1 MTSNTMFV
9 NQKYWLMQLTFIKK
23 RGTAP
28 SRHTTFPAGMRKC
41 ISEAIM
47 TEKHE
52 NKHKVPWYL
61 WPFWA
66 IWKLV
71 VGIVA
76 GTGRLVA
83 VILGLVFLIVGVVLT
98 ITVVGAIV
106 GVPFIIF
113 GLLLMVRG
121 LF

>member
-1 MTSNTMFV
+1 MT
-9 NQKYWLMQLTFIKK
+9 QEKK
-23 RGTAP
+23 
-28 SRHTTFPAGMRKC
+28 TTKR
-41 ISEAIM
+41 
-47 TEKHE
+47 
-52 NKHKVPWYL
+52 VPWFL

-76 GTGRLVA
+76 ATGRLVA
-83 VILGLVFLIVGVVLT
+83 VILGLVFLIVGAVLT
-98 ITVVGAIV
+98 ATLIGAIV

>member
-1 MTSNTMFV
+1 ME
-9 NQKYWLMQLTFIKK
+9 QHK
-23 RGTAP
+23 RK
-28 SRHTTFPAGMRKC
+28 R
-41 ISEAIM
+41 
-47 TEKHE
+47 
-52 NKHKVPWYL
+52 VPWYL

-71 VGIVA
+71 IGIVA

-106 GVPFIIF
+106 GIPFIIF

>member
-1 MTSNTMFV
+1 MALYCYNFFAGKGV
-9 NQKYWLMQLTFIKK
+9 NISWRHKWSKNLKK
-23 RGTAP
+23 R
-28 SRHTTFPAGMRKC
+28 KL
-41 ISEAIM
+41 
-47 TEKHE
+47 
-52 NKHKVPWYL
+52 VPWYL

-76 GTGRLVA
+76 ATGRLVA
-83 VILGLVFLIVGVVLT
+83 VIIGLVFLIVGVVLT
-98 ITVVGAIV
+98 VTVVGAIV
-106 GVPFIIF
+106 GIPFIIF

>member
-1 MTSNTMFV
+1 
-9 NQKYWLMQLTFIKK
+9 
-23 RGTAP
+23 
-28 SRHTTFPAGMRKC
+28 MRKYHL
-41 ISEAIM
+41 EAKV
-47 TEKHE
+47 TEKHT
-52 NKHKVPWYL
+52 KHVPWYL

-71 VGIVA
+71 IGIVA

-83 VILGLVFLIVGVVLT
+83 VILGLVLLIVGAVLT
-98 ITVVGAIV
+98 ATAIGAIV
-106 GVPFIIF
+106 GIPLIIL

>member
-1 MTSNTMFV
+1 V
-9 NQKYWLMQLTFIKK
+9 I
-23 RGTAP
+23 
-28 SRHTTFPAGMRKC
+28 
-41 ISEAIM
+41 
-47 TEKHE
+47 
-52 NKHKVPWYL
+52 
-61 WPFWA
+61 
-66 IWKLV
+66 
-71 VGIVA
+71 GIVE

-98 ITVVGAIV
+98 VTIVGAIV

>member
-1 MTSNTMFV
+1 MD
-9 NQKYWLMQLTFIKK
+9 QHERARKK
-23 RGTAP
+23 
-28 SRHTTFPAGMRKC
+28 
-41 ISEAIM
+41 I
-47 TEKHE
+47 
-52 NKHKVPWYL
+52 PWYL

-71 VGIVA
+71 IGIVA
-76 GTGRLVA
+76 ATGRLVA

-98 ITVVGAIV
+98 VTVVGAIV
-106 GVPFIIF
+106 GIPFIIF

>member
-1 MTSNTMFV
+1 MT
-9 NQKYWLMQLTFIKK
+9 QEKK
-23 RGTAP
+23 ETR
-28 SRHTTFPAGMRKC
+28 R
-41 ISEAIM
+41 
-47 TEKHE
+47 
-52 NKHKVPWYL
+52 VPWYL

-66 IWKLV
+66 LWRLV

-76 GTGRLVA
+76 ATGRLVA

-98 ITVVGAIV
+98 VTIVGAIV
-106 GVPFIIF
+106 GIPFIIF

>member
-1 MTSNTMFV
+1 M
-9 NQKYWLMQLTFIKK
+9 
-23 RGTAP
+23 
-28 SRHTTFPAGMRKC
+28 MRKHTV
-41 ISEAIM
+41 EAKM
-47 TEKHE
+47 TGQEKE
-52 NKHKVPWYL
+52 TNRKNVPWYL

-76 GTGRLVA
+76 ATGRLVA
-83 VILGLVFLIVGVVLT
+83 VIIGLVFLIVGVVLT
-98 ITVVGAIV
+98 VTVIGAIV
-106 GVPFIIF
+106 GIPFIIF

>member
-1 MTSNTMFV
+1 MEQQHQTR
-9 NQKYWLMQLTFIKK
+9 K
-23 RGTAP
+23 R
-28 SRHTTFPAGMRKC
+28 
-41 ISEAIM
+41 
-47 TEKHE
+47 
-52 NKHKVPWYL
+52 VPWYL

-76 GTGRLVA
+76 ATGRLVA

-98 ITVVGAIV
+98 VTVIGAIV

>member
-1 MTSNTMFV
+1 MTQQDKDS
-9 NQKYWLMQLTFIKK
+9 K
-23 RGTAP
+23 
-28 SRHTTFPAGMRKC
+28 
-41 ISEAIM
+41 
-47 TEKHE
+47 
-52 NKHKVPWYL
+52 KVPWYL

-76 GTGRLVA
+76 ATGRLVA

-98 ITVVGAIV
+98 VTVIGAIV
-106 GVPFIIF
+106 GIPFIIF

>member
-1 MTSNTMFV
+1 MT
-9 NQKYWLMQLTFIKK
+9 QQ
-23 RGTAP
+23 
-28 SRHTTFPAGMRKC
+28 
-41 ISEAIM
+41 
-47 TEKHE
+47 EKVS
-52 NKHKVPWYL
+52 KKVPWYL

-76 GTGRLVA
+76 ATGRLVA

-98 ITVVGAIV
+98 VTVIGAIV
-106 GVPFIIF
+106 GIPFIIF

>member
-1 MTSNTMFV
+1 MTGNA
-9 NQKYWLMQLTFIKK
+9 QEPGKK
-23 RGTAP
+23 
-28 SRHTTFPAGMRKC
+28 K
-41 ISEAIM
+41 I
-47 TEKHE
+47 
-52 NKHKVPWYL
+52 PWYI

-71 VGIVA
+71 VGSVA
-76 GTGRLVA
+76 ATGRLVA

-98 ITVVGAIV
+98 ITVVGAII
-106 GVPFIIF
+106 GIPFIIF

>member
-1 MTSNTMFV
+1 MTHE
-9 NQKYWLMQLTFIKK
+9 KKAIK
-23 RGTAP
+23 R
-28 SRHTTFPAGMRKC
+28 
-41 ISEAIM
+41 
-47 TEKHE
+47 
-52 NKHKVPWYL
+52 VPWFL

-76 GTGRLVA
+76 ATGRLVA
-83 VILGLVFLIVGVVLT
+83 VILGLVFLIVGIVLT
-98 ITVVGAIV
+98 VTIVGAIV